1 MAAKLNRDV
10 IARAG
15 LRLLDGAGID
25 GITLRALAAELG
37 VQAPTLYWH
46 VTSKLDIFQAM
57 AVAISQDAAAAT
69 ATMDPDASWRNR
81 LKNWAY
87 ALRRSILNHRDG
99 GRVFA
104 GTFAADAATFTVTES
119 ALSAWLEAG
128 LSVEEAAQRMI
139 LLRHFI
145 VGFCIE
151 EQALAALG
159 EQDGSARLAELRN
172 MADSNR
178 FPLTVQALPTIS
190 SSSPEDRF
198 ELGLQL
204 MLGHAAPGGVV

>member
-1 MAAKLNRDV
+1 MAAKLNREV

-15 LRLLDGAGID
+15 LRLLDGSGID
-25 GITLRALAAELG
+25 GITLRALASELG

-46 VTSKLDIFQAM
+46 VKSKQDIFKAM

-69 ATMDPDASWRNR
+69 AAMNPDAPWQER
-81 LKNWAY
+81 LKSWAY
-87 ALRRSILNHRDG
+87 ALRLSILSHRDG

-104 GTFAADAATFTVTES
+104 GTFTADPATYEVTEA
-119 ALSAWLEAG
+119 ALQAWQEAG
-128 LSVEEAAQRMI
+128 LSIEESAQRMV

-151 EQALAALG
+151 EQELAELG
-159 EQDGSARLAELRN
+159 EQGTQPQLQELWDAAN
-172 MADSNR
+172 PKN
-178 FPLTVQALPTIS
+178 FPLTAQALPAIAS
-190 SSSPEDRF
+190 SGPDNRF

-204 MLGHAAPGGVV
+204 MLQLMPE